1 MIDNEY
7 NSLLILDN
15 IAVLYWVQVE
25 SVHMKETTLPS
36 VPWRGVSPTVT

>member
-7 NSLLILDN
+7 NLILISEN

-25 SVHMKETTLPS
+25 SVHMKDCSLKDICY
-36 VPWRGVSPTVT
+36 